1 MRPTSPR
8 PAPAYLTD
16 SVPARRGHPLG
27 FAHRGAAVDRENSLA
42 AFVDA
47 HAAGFTY
54 LELDVRTTADGE
66 LVVFHDETLDR
77 VSTGRGRLRDHTWER
92 LADVTVGGEPLLR
105 FTELLTALPEARLN
119 VDLKDRAAIAKG
131 LNALL
136 ATVTT
141 SGSAPVVVAQ
151 RLRKGSC
158 GSPRG
163 AKRLVA
169 DALKTVSTPV

>member
-66 LVVFHDETLDR
+66 LVVFIIGMRIRRWWRWRSRPLSR
-77 VSTGRGRLRDHTWER
+77 TW
-92 LADVTVGGEPLLR
+92 
-105 FTELLTALPEARLN
+105 
-119 VDLKDRAAIAKG
+119 
-131 LNALL
+131 
-136 ATVTT
+136 
-141 SGSAPVVVAQ
+141 
-151 RLRKGSC
+151 
-158 GSPRG
+158 
-163 AKRLVA
+163 
-169 DALKTVSTPV
+169 

>member
-1 MRPTSPR
+1 MRAGLTLIPTSRVPGCGSGHSAVRPRYGDPVRPTSPR
-8 PAPAYLTD
+8 PAPAYLSD

-66 LVVFHDETLDR
+66 LVVFHDDTLDR
-77 VSTGRGRLRDHTWER
+77 VSTGRGRLHDHTWER

-119 VDLKDRAAIAKG
+119 VDL
-131 LNALL
+131 
-136 ATVTT
+136 
-141 SGSAPVVVAQ
+141 
-151 RLRKGSC
+151 
-158 GSPRG
+158 
-163 AKRLVA
+163 
-169 DALKTVSTPV
+169 